1 MQFHSKLS
9 TEDHI
14 LLMTHALFCR
24 LGFEMS
30 SFNLADLVPPQPPHD
45 EDVESGI
52 GHAEGPHRNN
62 ERHSD
67 DTLSDQV
74 GIMSGKTVGNRV

>member
-1 MQFHSKLS
+1 
-9 TEDHI
+9 
-14 LLMTHALFCR
+14 
-24 LGFEMS
+24 MS
-30 SFNLADLVPPQPPHD
+30 SFNLADLVPPPQAHD

-52 GHAEGPHRNN
+52 GHAEGPQRNS

-74 GIMSGKTVGNRV
+74 HLLNI